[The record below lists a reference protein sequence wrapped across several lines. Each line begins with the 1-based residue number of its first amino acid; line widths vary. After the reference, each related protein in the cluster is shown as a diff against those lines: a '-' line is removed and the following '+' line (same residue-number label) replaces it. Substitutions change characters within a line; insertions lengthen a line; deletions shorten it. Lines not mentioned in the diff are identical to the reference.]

1 MVDSLLKGVRAR
13 DLMTREYET
22 VPSSLSVQGLVDDY
36 ILKHKERVFL
46 VQDGDDLKGI
56 VCLEDV
62 KGAPKEN
69 RAGLTV
75 ADIMTPRE
83 KLQAVTPEDDGR
95 SILNSLTSKN
105 IHQVPVME
113 EGRVTGII
121 CRTDILRFIQL
132 KRDLGA

>member
-1 MVDSLLKGVRAR
+1 M
-13 DLMTREYET
+13 MTREYET
-22 VPSSLSVQGLVDDY
+22 VPSTLPVQDLVDDY

-46 VQDGDDLKGI
+46 VQDGEILRGI

-62 KGAPKEN
+62 KGVPRDK
-69 RAGLTV
+69 RTGSTV

-83 KLQAVTPEDDGR
+83 RLQAVSPEDDGR
-95 SILNSLTSKN
+95 SILNSLTSKD

-113 EGRVTGII
+113 GGLVTGII
-121 CRTDILRFIQL
+121 CRTDVLRFIQL